1 MRPDLLRRAL
11 GAGRALMVGVA
22 LGVVVFAAGSLI
34 LYEAAGA
41 LEAAAGV
48 VATFAAALAAGV
60 WAGAPGARADTPPAG
75 RWILAGAALGF
86 AGVFATAWGLYQA
99 ERFGEAARAGALLF
113 LIGVPVYALGLLL
126 PALVA
131 WERGEPDEE
140 EEGED
145 GGVSAGRLGSATV
158 AALVGVG
165 VAVGAVLAGIVFLP
179 GVQPG
184 PLLLGT
190 AALLT
195 FPLFFPRA
203 PRGEEATEEETLYEV
218 ETPYGALRV
227 TEVVFP
233 GKRQPER
240 RLYQNEEIESG
251 ELVRTGA
258 PTFAYIAAAERTL
271 GALASAGQR
280 YLFLG
285 GGAYTL
291 PRRVAEGDP
300 SARITVV
307 ELDPEVTRVAYR
319 FFGLRPEHGI
329 ATVHGDARRVAERL
343 PAGSFDRVFVDVY
356 DGTEAVPHH
365 LVTVEGLAEVRR
377 LLAPG
382 GMALLN
388 VIGVAEGE
396 GALRFWSTA
405 RTLREAFPSL
415 ALYHHLG
422 RDFPD
427 RQNFLALASAE
438 PGAAMPRMAGTFE
451 AWPEPEWPPLPTT
464 VFRDRAGADNG
475 RAAVPPAGD
484 GGAWERPAERRK
496 VESPES

>member
-1 MRPDLLRRAL
+1 MRPDLFRRAL
-11 GAGRALMVGVA
+11 GAGRALVVGVA

-60 WAGAPGARADTPPAG
+60 WAGAPGARSDTPPAG
-75 RWILAGAALGF
+75 RWILAGAALGL
-86 AGVFATAWGLYQA
+86 AGMFATAWGIYQA

-113 LIGVPVYALGLLL
+113 LVGVPVYALGLLL

-131 WERGEPDEE
+131 WERGEADEA
-140 EEGED
+140 EEGESED
-145 GGVSAGRLGSATV
+145 GGAPDGRMGSATV

-179 GVQPG
+179 GVEPG

-203 PRGEEATEEETLYEV
+203 PRGGEETEEETLYET

-329 ATVHGDARRVAERL
+329 ATVHGDARKVAERL

-365 LVTVEGLAEVRR
+365 LVTLEGLAEVRR

-396 GALRFWSTA
+396 GSLRFWSTA

-427 RQNFLALASAE
+427 RQNFLALVSAE
-438 PGAAMPRMAGTFE
+438 PGVAMPRMAGTFE
-451 AWPEPEWPPLPTT
+451 AWPEAVWPRLETA
-464 VFRDRAGADNG
+464 VFRDRAPETP
-475 RAAVPPAGD
+475 RAAVPPAGG
-484 GGAWERPAERRK
+484 GGAWEPAAERRT
-496 VESPES
+496 V